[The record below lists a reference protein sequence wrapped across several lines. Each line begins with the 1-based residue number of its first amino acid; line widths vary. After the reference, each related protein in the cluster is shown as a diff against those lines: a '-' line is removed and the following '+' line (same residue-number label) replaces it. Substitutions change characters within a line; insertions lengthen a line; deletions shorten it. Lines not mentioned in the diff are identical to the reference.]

1 MSGRPLYDL
10 NWGVALPN
18 TEFPQFR
25 DGDLK
30 IFISSTR
37 QYHLHSSVLS
47 NASARLDDL
56 LDEEGPVA
64 LANAALKQGRTIKY
78 RLDLASNPDY
88 KDDDKVVQYILKPV
102 RLDSWGEPDR
112 LPRYLID
119 LENAKSV
126 NPTHA
131 AYTAV
136 LGAFYQVPVD
146 LGNFSTDALG
156 TILTKTFDIIKVAEY
171 LGCVGII
178 TSPIEATLLAT
189 GQNLFKSIAK
199 EPLGW
204 LDFAFRI
211 HSRILF
217 REAMI
222 HAAGQYNTAYVQQGL
237 PTVNPA
243 IAEVLTKKA
252 TKLKDAV
259 KGSMQRMLS
268 YYPTAL
274 QREITVGRCDIDKI
288 GRASYGNDILHWLA
302 LVSFCHWATHQIA
315 DDQTHHAADFGK
327 SVVDVVMLGAD
338 AYLSRPE
345 MDDWHV
351 FFPMSPRSK
360 SVILERLDGIKATVK
375 QFVRVLTANESQLN
389 TDATP
394 VEHFTCSTV
403 NVADYPWEGD
413 DAARGE
419 RVSTE
424 TVPEVGEGEEE
435 ALVEEEVEE
444 EAEEG
449 DEWGREVDEWEGG
462 EMMEVDEA
470 REEIERLSEAGED
483 LYGMS

>member
-1 MSGRPLYDL
+1 MSRRPLYDL

-18 TEFPQFR
+18 TDFPHFR
-25 DGDLK
+25 DADVK
-30 IFISSTR
+30 IVISSAR
-37 QYHLHSSVLS
+37 QYELHNSVLS
-47 NASARLDDL
+47 NASPRIDEL
-56 LDEEGPVA
+56 LDEEGA
-64 LANAALKQGRTIKY
+64 ADLTHSALKRGRTIKY
-78 RLDLASNPDY
+78 RLDLAPNPDY
-88 KDDDKVVQYILKPV
+88 KDDDKVVKYILQPV
-102 RLDSWGEPDR
+102 RLDSWGESDKM
-112 LPRYLID
+112 PRYLMD

-136 LGAFYQVPVD
+136 LGALYQVPVD

-156 TILTKTFDIIKVAEY
+156 DILTKTFDIIKVAEY

-211 HSRILF
+211 RSRILF

-222 HAAGQYNTAYVQQGL
+222 HAAGQYNTDYVQQRL

-252 TKLKDAV
+252 TKLKVAV
-259 KGSMQRMLS
+259 KGSMHRMLS
-268 YYPTAL
+268 YYPTVL

-302 LVSFCHWATHQIA
+302 LVSFRHWATQQLA
-315 DDQTHHAADFGK
+315 EDQTHHAADLGK
-327 SVVDVVMLGAD
+327 SVIDVVMLGGD
-338 AYLSRPE
+338 AYLSRPVL
-345 MDDWHV
+345 DDWHT

-360 SVILERLDGIKATVK
+360 SVILEKLDGIKATVK

-389 TDATP
+389 VDATP
-394 VEHFTCSTV
+394 VEHFTCSAM
-403 NVADYPWEGD
+403 NVGDYPWEGD

-419 RVSTE
+419 RVSVE

-435 ALVEEEVEE
+435 PLVEEEEVEE
-444 EAEEG
+444 EEEG
-449 DEWGREVDEWEGG
+449 DEWEGDEWEGG
-462 EMMEVDEA
+462 EMVEEEGEGEDMEEM
-470 REEIERLSEAGED
+470 SEGGED
-483 LYGMS
+483 LYGVY